1 MSLSRGIASIFNRET
16 GKSRGLRVHVLC
28 WLLFGIYEASA
39 VFSIQGNLGN
49 PWIYLTYFI
58 FNISFFYIHAGFTL
72 PAALRRK
79 SAIAWRVPLLIL
91 LQLAVY
97 VSLSLLISYTT
108 NTVFGR
114 GDGLAISGMVLFNVA
129 WRGVYFMLYG
139 TGYYFLKGFIE
150 KKREQ
155 MAHEKQLKQLN
166 EQLHQMEIDY
176 LRAQINPHFLFNTLS
191 FINYSAKHSP
201 DQADEAIVLL
211 KEILDFITRGTN
223 QKQVTVEQEFQQME
237 KLIRL
242 NQLRFGN
249 KLSFQIDKNI
259 HSSSQSVI
267 PMVLLTLVE
276 NIFKHG
282 DFRNDR
288 QPVVIRV
295 ESDATKVRYFTRNV
309 MARNSAMHSHGTG
322 LANVALRLEKTYPEK
337 HRFEYRT
344 KDNVFEVDL
353 EVMLN

>member
-1 MSLSRGIASIFNRET
+1 MSLSRGIASIFKRET
-16 GKSRGLRVHVLC
+16 WTSRELRVHALC

-58 FNISFFYIHAGFTL
+58 FNISFFYTHAGFTL
-72 PAALRRK
+72 PVALSRK
-79 SAIAWRVPLLIL
+79 RAIAWRLPLLL
-91 LQLAVY
+91 LVQLGIY
-97 VSLSLLISYTT
+97 ISISMTISYITKMINGT
-108 NTVFGR
+108 EEEMVIN
-114 GDGLAISGMVLFNVA
+114 GMYLFNVS
-129 WRGVYFMLYG
+129 WRGFYFMLYG
-139 TGYYFLKGFIE
+139 TGYYFLDQYIR
-150 KKREQ
+150 KKKEQ
-155 MAHEKQLKQLN
+155 AEHDRQMKELT
-166 EQLHQMEIDY
+166 EQLHQMEVDY

-201 DQADEAIVLL
+201 DDADEAIVLL
-211 KEILDFITRGTN
+211 KEILDFITRGAN
-223 QKQVTVEQEFQQME
+223 QKQVTVEQELQQME

-249 KLSFQIDKNI
+249 KLSFKIEKNI
-259 HSSSQSVI
+259 QSSHQSVI

-288 QPVVIRV
+288 QPVVVRV
-295 ESDATKVRYFTRNV
+295 ESDGSRVRYFTRNL
-309 MARNSAMHSHGTG
+309 MAKNSAMHSHGTG

-344 KDNVFEVDL
+344 KDNVFEVEL
-353 EVMLN
+353 EVRLN